1 MAREGPFRRQRLMT
15 ARTNRFLIVRAF
27 ALMGKPLKRRWTAMQ
42 CFVLT
47 TCALAISASIALA
60 DDVANSWVGQTLS
73 LRTWPRGSLMLRPSL
88 EASFALNLAHRTE
101 NSQ

>member
-42 CFVLT
+42 CFLLT
-47 TCALAISASIALA
+47 TCALAISASIAQA
-60 DDVANSWVGQTLS
+60 DNAANSWVGKTLS
-73 LRTWPRGSLMLRPSL
+73 LRTWLRRASMY
-88 EASFALNLAHRTE
+88 EAVARN
-101 NSQ
+101 